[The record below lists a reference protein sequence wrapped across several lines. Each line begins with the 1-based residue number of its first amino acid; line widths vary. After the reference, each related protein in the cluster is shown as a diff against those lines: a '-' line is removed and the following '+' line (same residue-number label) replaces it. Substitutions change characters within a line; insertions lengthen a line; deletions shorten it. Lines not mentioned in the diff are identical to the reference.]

1 MNEESKKKKK
11 DFLSF
16 WFFGMNFR
24 LVPKILDFCSLLTL
38 DLGLTELFSF
48 SFSLSVFKKKNLLK
62 MFSQFL
68 TVSILFLKQKDLGER
83 KHDFFSRSL

>member
-1 MNEESKKKKK
+1 MKSQKKKG
-11 DFLSF
+11 FFWSF

-48 SFSLSVFKKKNLLK
+48 FKKNLLK
-62 MFSQFL
+62 ILSQFL
-68 TVSILFLKQKDLGER
+68 TVSILFIKQKDLGKR